1 MTENTKFNAAI
12 LIIGNEI
19 LSGRT
24 QDTNTGTIAKWLNS
38 IGVTVN
44 EVRVIPDIESTIVE
58 TVNHLRKV
66 NNYVFTTGGIGPT
79 HDDITAQSISKA
91 FNLEYEIHQEAFKI
105 LEAYYKVGEFN
116 EGRQKMVWMPK
127 NANLILNPTSGAPG
141 FYVENVF
148 CLPGVPSILKSMLGG
163 LKDKIV
169 GGNPIISH
177 TISLKTVE
185 SEIANSLTNV
195 QDNNKDVEIGSYPF
209 FQAGKLG
216 VSIVIRSEDQKKID
230 KCSTEILKFV
240 NQKKIEVVIDNKM
253 LYFAYGSNLNHFQM
267 KRRCKDSVFLKKINL
282 KDFKLTFRSKY
293 RAADIETKK
302 KFNSSWRI
310 I

>member
-38 IGVTVN
+38 IGVSVN

-58 TVNHLRKV
+58 TVNYLRKV

-127 NANLILNPTSGAPG
+127 NAELILNPTSGAPG
-141 FYVENVF
+141 FSVENVF

-163 LKDKIV
+163 LKNRIV
-169 GGNPIISH
+169 GGQPILSY
-177 TISLKTVE
+177 TISLRTVE
-185 SEIANSLTNV
+185 SEIANSLTKV
-195 QDNNKDVEIGSYPF
+195 QDQNKDVEIGSYPF
-209 FQAGKLG
+209 FHAGKLG
-216 VSIVIRSEDQKKID
+216 VSIVLRSENQSKID
-230 KCSTEILKFV
+230 NCNLQILKFIKE
-240 NQKKIEVVIDNKM
+240 KKIEIVD
-253 LYFAYGSNLNHFQM
+253 
-267 KRRCKDSVFLKKINL
+267 R
-282 KDFKLTFRSKY
+282 
-293 RAADIETKK
+293 
-302 KFNSSWRI
+302 
-310 I
+310 